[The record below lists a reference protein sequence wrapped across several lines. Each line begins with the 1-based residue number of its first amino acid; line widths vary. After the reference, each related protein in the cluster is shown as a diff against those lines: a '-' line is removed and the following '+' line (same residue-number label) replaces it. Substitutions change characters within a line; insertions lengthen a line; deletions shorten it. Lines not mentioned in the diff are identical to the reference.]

1 MAYWGEAMAYNH
13 PLWAEQDLDAARKAL
28 EKLAATPEARRA
40 KAPTRREKMYL
51 DAVEAL
57 YGNGDKPAR
66 DRAYEQAMERLHAE
80 FPDDLDAA
88 SLYALSILG
97 ACEGKR
103 DTAQYMKAAA
113 IVEEVFAK
121 NPDHP
126 GAAHYLIHCY
136 DDPVHAP
143 LGMRAARVYATI
155 APSATHALHMPSH
168 IFLASGMWPEV
179 VSSNEAS
186 WKASVDRAD
195 RLKLGPDAHSFHA
208 LSWLEYGYLQQG
220 RYADARRT
228 LALME
233 ADAAAGASSGR
244 AKAGFASMRAAYVV
258 ETRRWK
264 GDAVALQIPAD
275 DAHRDLDL
283 FTTGFA
289 AIESGDR
296 AGARKALAAMSAK
309 PDIGAGG
316 GGGSA
321 HAHGGGAMSYSG
333 GSSADA
339 VLRQLLE
346 ARIDF
351 AEGHRDRAIAG
362 AKSAAAL
369 EDGLNYEFGP
379 PDVVKPAHELLGE
392 MLLEAGRPA
401 DARKEFEAALA
412 RYPGRAL
419 SLLGLARAAS
429 KAGDAAGR
437 ERRVRAPR
445 GDLEP
450 RRRRRSGARGGAP
463 RSAGHRGGE
472 SLGVS
477 VASQPPADQPEDARD
492 RENETE
498 HRRRRVESRGGRA
511 RDRVDQRAGQ
521 RARGGRER
529 QPSPGHRGGAGQD
542 RHGLGEDR
550 HGTGN
555 DHRHVSPAVEQGV
568 GARPLLRRDET
579 LEQRPSAPPE
589 AEAEQRG
596 PECPDEREGRSQRDA
611 EERAERDHDEA
622 RRDRKHHVRD
632 EQPHPERSRERAEP
646 PQRGS
651 GIGQERHAQGL
662 DEPEEQQHD
671 AHHRGREQQIALHP
685 RGLSRNSSIAA
696 ATASGAL
703 ERREVRQSRRGAG
716 TGTRECLPAKAS
728 CAARYSSSFGRA

>member
-1 MAYWGEAMAYNH
+1 MIPGRGRRGAAAGAALLLGAAAAALASQAPPSPSSDKLGRIEFLTSGTPDAQAHFLTGALLLHSFEFEDAATEFRKAQEIEPGFAMAYWGEAMTYNH

-28 EKLAATPEARRA
+28 EKLASTPEARRA
-40 KAPTRREKMYL
+40 KAPTRREQMYME
-51 DAVEAL
+51 AVEAL
-57 YGNGDKPAR
+57 YAEGGGDKPAR
-66 DRAYEQAMERLHAE
+66 DRAYEQAMRRLHAE

-88 SLYALSILG
+88 SFYALSILG
-97 ACEGKR
+97 ATEGKR
-103 DTAQYMKAAA
+103 VTAEYMKAAA
-113 IVEEVFAK
+113 IAEEVFAK
-121 NPDHP
+121 NPEHP

-195 RLKLGPDAHSFHA
+195 RKKLGPDAHSFHA

-264 GDAVALQIPAD
+264 GDAAALQVPAD
-275 DAHRDLDL
+275 DANRDLDL

-296 AGARKALAAMSAK
+296 SGARKALAAMSAK
-309 PDIGAGG
+309 PDEG

-321 HAHGGGAMSYSG
+321 HAHGGGAMAYSG
-333 GSSADA
+333 GSSAGA

-351 AEGHRDRAIAG
+351 AGGHRDRAIAG

-429 KAGDAAGR
+429 KAGDAAGAKDTYAR
-437 ERRVRAPR
+437 LAAIWSRADA
-445 GDLEP
+445 DL
-450 RRRRRSGARGGAP
+450 
-463 RSAGHRGGE
+463 
-472 SLGVS
+472 
-477 VASQPPADQPEDARD
+477 PE
-492 RENETE
+492 
-498 HRRRRVESRGGRA
+498 
-511 RDRVDQRAGQ
+511 
-521 RARGGRER
+521 
-529 QPSPGHRGGAGQD
+529 
-542 RHGLGEDR
+542 L
-550 HGTGN
+550 
-555 DHRHVSPAVEQGV
+555 
-568 GARPLLRRDET
+568 
-579 LEQRPSAPPE
+579 
-589 AEAEQRG
+589 AE
-596 PECPDEREGRSQRDA
+596 
-611 EERAERDHDEA
+611 
-622 RRDRKHHVRD
+622 V
-632 EQPHPERSRERAEP
+632 
-646 PQRGS
+646 
-651 GIGQERHAQGL
+651 
-662 DEPEEQQHD
+662 
-671 AHHRGREQQIALHP
+671 
-685 RGLSRNSSIAA
+685 
-696 ATASGAL
+696 
-703 ERREVRQSRRGAG
+703 RRETPVTAAGSR
-716 TGTRECLPAKAS
+716 
-728 CAARYSSSFGRA
+728 